1 MWSACLVAL
10 FSARAVLVSWDDFWG
25 GVLASWACGSFSVVC
40 CLIWPILF
48 GEGQLDG

>member
-10 FSARAVLVSWDDFWG
+10 FSARAVLDAFGG